1 MSIQVIDSALS
12 GATGARYDDPLKY
25 FRLTERFYGGNN
37 ATGTAGQLDWYRLGT
52 NPQNMNVAH
61 AVAGAFGIKGIRA
74 HTATDDFTVWTQYYR
89 NVGPIR
95 PGLSLTIRVRPQAGA
110 FSNDA
115 MFAFG
120 IQEANDIA
128 PRVAATMD
136 FLGFRYDTGVDT
148 NWHLVVKDQAGGA
161 GAESTVNLGA
171 IDTTNWTT
179 FRLAY
184 TATGVDGYANGVLKG
199 TAPLT
204 NLDTSRTW
212 HTGMSAYNVSASGAS
227 QRICD
232 ATLYDL
238 IVPTGGW

>member
-1 MSIQVIDSALS
+1 MAGPMVHGRRD
-12 GATGARYDDPLKY
+12 YNDPLKY

-37 ATGTAGQLDWYRLGT
+37 ASGSAGQLDWYRLGT
-52 NPQNMNVAH
+52 NAQNMAVAH
-61 AVAGAFGIKGIRA
+61 AVAGAFGVKGIAA

-89 NVGPIR
+89 NVGSIR

-110 FSNDA
+110 FSADA

-120 IQEANDIA
+120 IQGANNVA
-128 PRVAATMD
+128 PRVAAAMD
-136 FLGFRYDTGVDT
+136 FLGFRYDTGVDG
-148 NWHLVVKDQAGGA
+148 NWHLVVKDVAGGA

-171 IDTTNWTT
+171 VDTTNWTT
-179 FRLAY
+179 YRLVY
-184 TATGVDGYANGVLKG
+184 TSTGVAGYTNGVLKG
-199 TAPLT
+199 TAALT
-204 NLDTSRTW
+204 HLDTSRTW
-212 HTGMSAYNVSASGAS
+212 HTGMSAYNVSASPPPPNES